1 MTRKQVAV
9 YARVSGETQAAAHT
23 IASQIEALHERV
35 ATDGCQLLAEHEF
48 LDDGYSGNTL
58 VRPALEQLR
67 DLIASGS
74 IDCVYIHS
82 PDRLARRYAYQV
94 LLVEEWQRAGVEVVF
109 LNRLLGHSA
118 EDELLLQVQGVMAE
132 YERAKILERCRRGRR
147 HTAQRGSVSVLGI
160 APFGYRYVTIQE
172 GGGEARFEV
181 VPEEARVVQQI
192 FAWAARER
200 ANLGEIR
207 RRLRE
212 AGHLTQTGLTLWDRS
227 TIRNLLRNPAYMG
240 QAAFGRRRNGP
251 RQARLRPVR
260 GKPQQPRRDCSIYRV
275 EEQDWI
281 RIPVPALVDAEVFAT
296 VQEQLQENQKRNR
309 QRRNSRGHYLLAGL
323 VCCTMCGRSLSA
335 RMVSKDAKGVER
347 RYGYYRCTGT
357 DPYRFGGTA
366 VCTNGQV
373 RIDLLEETVWREVCY
388 LLRDPQRIEQE
399 YRRRLQEPSQNDEL
413 LVRAEAQ
420 IARSQQAIDRLI
432 DGYTEGY
439 IDKAAF
445 TTRMERSR
453 ERLTRLAAE
462 AQGLREEAHAQA
474 ELQLLVSRLEDFSL
488 QLGEQLDRAD
498 WAVKRAVICAAVK
511 RIDIGPE
518 EITIVFRV
526 DPTDPSP
533 NSSGESLS
541 HCGKRGS
548 AGAFSRPN
556 HRLRAQAARGR
567 FPARSD
573 ARGREDCQRL
583 PGEKAVPL
591 GVLQV
596 HRQEPAPRHRVLARN
611 AKCVGHSG
619 PPTAGAAPRKSD
631 ENTRPDHKRG
641 GACRGPWRRPPH
653 STAGQR

>member
-1 MTRKQVAV
+1 MTPQQVAL

-23 IASQIEALHERV
+23 IASQVEALHERI
-35 ATDGCQLLAEHEF
+35 ASDGHQLLTEHEF
-48 LDDGYSGNTL
+48 LDDGDSGNTL

-94 LLVEEWQRAGVEVVF
+94 LLVEEWQRAGTEVVF
-109 LNRLLGHSA
+109 LNRQLGRSA

-132 YERAKILERCRRGRR
+132 YERTKIVERCRRGRR
-147 HTAQRGSVSVLGI
+147 HTAQRGSVSVLGV

-192 FAWAARER
+192 FTWAARER

-212 AGHLTQTGLTLWDRS
+212 AGQRTATGLDLWDRS

-260 GKPQQPRRDCSIYRV
+260 GKPEQPRRDCSIFRV

-296 VQEQLQENQKRNR
+296 VQEQLQENRKRNR
-309 QRRNSRGHYLLAGL
+309 QRRNCRGHYLLAGL
-323 VCCTMCGRSLSA
+323 VCCTLCGRSLSA
-335 RMVSKDAKGVER
+335 RTVSKEGKGVDCS
-347 RYGYYRCTGT
+347 YGYYRCTGT

-366 VCTNGQV
+366 VCTNRQV
-373 RIDLLEETVWREVCY
+373 RIDLLEETVWREVCG

-399 YRRRLQEPSQNDEL
+399 YRRRLQEPSPNEAL

-420 IARSQQAIDRLI
+420 ITRLQQAMDRLI

-439 IDKAAF
+439 IDKPAF
-445 TTRMERSR
+445 TARMERSR
-453 ERLTRLAAE
+453 ERLARLAAE
-462 AQGLREEAHAQA
+462 AQGLREEAHSQG
-474 ELQLLVSRLEDFSL
+474 ELQRLISDLKGFSC
-488 QLGEQLDRAD
+488 QIAEQLEQAD
-498 WAVKRAVICAAVK
+498 WAIRRKIICAAVK

-526 DPTDPSP
+526 DPRDPP
-533 NSSGESLS
+533 PSSSDESLS
-541 HCGKRGS
+541 HCGKRGND
-548 AGAFSRPN
+548 ALFSRPN
-556 HRLRAQAARGR
+556 HRR
-567 FPARSD
+567 PAH
-573 ARGREDCQRL
+573 AGWAGL
-583 PGEKAVPL
+583 LLLTGEF
-591 GVLQV
+591 
-596 HRQEPAPRHRVLARN
+596 
-611 AKCVGHSG
+611 
-619 PPTAGAAPRKSD
+619 GAAACPR
-631 ENTRPDHKRG
+631 
-641 GACRGPWRRPPH
+641 
-653 STAGQR
+653 